1 MSELRVC
8 PSHPDLADDL
18 ATLQR
23 LCFPTLG
30 VAELITA
37 AQFRH
42 HLTVFPQGQLVVLDS
57 TDRPVASSSS
67 CLHRSDFVHSQH
79 TYMEASG
86 QNWLSTHTPDGDW
99 LYGIDIG
106 VHPDHRGK
114 GLSRLLYSAR
124 KALARTLG
132 KKGLVVAGMLKGFSK
147 YRAHMTAEDYLHNVE
162 IGAIFDPTVSVQ
174 LRQGLSV
181 HGLLRHHI
189 DDPTIDGMA
198 ARLIWYSDEAS
209 TI

>member
-1 MSELRVC
+1 MSEHRVC

-30 VAELITA
+30 TDELITA
-37 AQFRH
+37 QQFRH
-42 HLTVFPQGQLVVLDS
+42 HLQVFPQGQLVVLDS
-57 TDRPVASSSS
+57 HDRPIASSSS
-67 CLHRSDFVHSQH
+67 CLHRTEFVHSEH

-86 QNWLSTHTPDGDW
+86 QNWLSSHTPDGEW

-106 VHPDHRGK
+106 VHPDHRGQ
-114 GLSRLLYSAR
+114 GLSRLLYDAR
-124 KALARTLG
+124 KALVRSLG
-132 KKGLVVAGMLKGFSK
+132 KQGLVVAGMLKGFAK
-147 YRAHMTAEDYLHNVE
+147 YRANMTAEQYLRSVQE
-162 IGAIFDPTVSVQ
+162 QQIFDPTVSVQ

-181 HGLLRHHI
+181 HGLLPHHI

-198 ARLIWYSDEAS
+198 VRLIWYSDVAS
-209 TI
+209 RI